1 MSGSVTPEHA
11 QKLFTRQANKESGFD
26 LVLLCFEYDT
36 DAGIGTEI
44 YADPAQARR
53 EIVASMS
60 SWGGSTQHRDIVS
73 KCVSSM
79 HGVQMFSQEAVACV
93 CLFSSAVLEPKGYK
107 YSLSYHVV
115 EITSENLDRILL
127 VGR

>member
-1 MSGSVTPEHA
+1 MSSSVTPEHA
-11 QKLFTRQANKESGFD
+11 QKLFLQQANKKPGLD
-26 LVLLCFEYDT
+26 LTLMCFEYDT
-36 DAGIGTEI
+36 DAGVGTEI
-44 YADPAQARR
+44 YADPALARR
-53 EIVASMS
+53 EIVVSMS
-60 SWGGSTQHRDIVS
+60 SWVGSTQHRDIVT
-73 KCVSSM
+73 KCVDAM
-79 HGVQMFSQEAVACV
+79 LGVQMFSQEAVACV